1 MPDKPGNDQKTNY
14 GIDAPGV
21 IRNLFFGGA
30 ILLVIRFVFPVIRI
44 AGTDIDIT
52 WFIWPGTIFTVE
64 SILMMIYSLYG
75 KYKHRSRM
83 LNLVDWKGDEQVL
96 DIGTGKGLLMN
107 GAAQKLTTGKST
119 GIDIWNDEDL
129 TGNNMEA
136 AQKNAAIEGV
146 ADKIDI
152 KNENAMKM
160 GFADNSFDVVLTNLC
175 LHNIYN
181 KEGRADACREISRV
195 LKPGGTAVISDFR
208 HVKQYKH
215 NFDQLG
221 LQTHLFSPNYLT
233 TFPPL
238 RILVVK
244 KL

>member
-1 MPDKPGNDQKTNY
+1 MTSTPGNNQKTNY

-21 IRNLFFGGA
+21 IRNLFLGGA
-30 ILLVIRFVFPVIRI
+30 ILLVIRFVFPVMRI

-152 KNENAMKM
+152 KNENTMNM

-195 LKPGGTAVISDFR
+195 LKQGGTAVISDFR
-208 HVKQYKH
+208 HVKEYKR

-221 LQTHLFSPNYLT
+221 LPTNLLSPNYLT

-238 RILVVK
+238 RILVVR